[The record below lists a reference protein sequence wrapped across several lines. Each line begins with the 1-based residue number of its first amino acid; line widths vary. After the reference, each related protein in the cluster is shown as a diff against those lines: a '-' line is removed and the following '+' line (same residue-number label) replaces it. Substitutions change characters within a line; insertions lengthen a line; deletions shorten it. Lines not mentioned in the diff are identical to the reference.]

1 MGRSIAVMNTK
12 GGVGKSTLVMA
23 MAETLSAHH
32 GRNVL
37 VIDSDSQTSMSI
49 MLMAMSRWEEMEQQK
64 LTLVDYLSRAVLNDD
79 TADWKTHVA
88 TGVSDVEE
96 ARSVYLMPS
105 HMQLSL
111 FERMIS
117 GEHKHAELR
126 TLVRDFLEDAKR
138 YFDVVLIDC
147 PPGLSVLTETWL
159 RESDYFMPPVKPDYL
174 SVRGLE
180 ILKRFRS
187 ESDAHG
193 FAELIGTIVNL
204 KDGRIQAENDWHQHL
219 MSDPE
224 NRCFNSV
231 VPRRAYLQRAADF
244 EPGMRTFIAKYP
256 GDAGQS
262 ILNLVNEMLERIQ
275 QTELERQTAVI
286 GGPVRTAPPVVA
298 ARAPVEP
305 AQEAPMDL
313 TIPLIDDTP
322 IDPDARAA
330 LDDPQ
335 AAAPVDL
342 AAPIGL
348 EPLVGNDPAFADGIG
363 AAVTELGG
371 PVDPGYPLPPST
383 PDRDPRGA
391 APGYAAHPPGVQAAP
406 SHGVVP
412 RGPHDPRSPVTP
424 APRPHGVQ
432 SGANGVTSEAG
443 EPYVERRTQNARPPR
458 ADADHYVPA
467 PDPHLNAEA
476 RDLNGTRYDKS

>member
-64 LTLVDYLSRAVLNDD
+64 LTLVDYLSRAMLNDD

-193 FAELIGTIVNL
+193 FAELIGTVVNL

-224 NRCFNSV
+224 NRCFSSV

-262 ILNLVNEMLERIQ
+262 ILNVVNEMLERIQ
-275 QTELERQTAVI
+275 QTEMERQTAVI

-298 ARAPVEP
+298 TPAAPPTDPALAGP
-305 AQEAPMDL
+305 AQEAPMEL

-322 IDPDARAA
+322 SAHSGLDAPMDLGAA
-330 LDDPQ
+330 E
-335 AAAPVDL
+335 PVDL

-348 EPLVGNDPAFADGIG
+348 EPLVSEEPAHGAG
-363 AAVTELGG
+363 AAMPQGG
-371 PVDPGYPLPPST
+371 GAVDPGYPLPPST
-383 PDRDPRGA
+383 PDRDPRGL
-391 APGYAAHPPGVQAAP
+391 APGYAAHPPGLQHATAP
-406 SHGVVP
+406 GM
-412 RGPHDPRSPVTP
+412 TP
-424 APRPHGVQ
+424 GGGGMAGHPPGAPNIPNGAHPGSGDAYGAPRAH
-432 SGANGVTSEAG
+432 A
-443 EPYVERRTQNARPPR
+443 ARPPR
-458 ADADHYVPA
+458 ADADHYVSP
-467 PDPHLNAEA
+467 PDPHLHGAPQDA
-476 RDLNGTRYDKS
+476 NGRRYDK